1 MTAFAVRR
9 VLALFFMG
17 TLAAACSKDST
28 SGKSSGARRS
38 AAAKSDDS
46 AAGTVDL
53 SADGYRVGPMS
64 SMGAVSGTIG
74 LNGPPPSPTVP
85 VTTDQK
91 LCGTSAEGP
100 IVANAK
106 GISNAVVWISDV
118 KTGKPLPTEK
128 RISLSS
134 EKCILDPRV
143 DAVIVGTT
151 VNVFN
156 DDKLLHRLVFTRAG
170 TNDTLTVMPF
180 FNVGQVVPSERLAKE
195 PGIVEVRCAMH
206 PWTHAYL
213 LVFDQPYYAVTEDD
227 GSFKIDSL
235 PPGNYKMMV
244 WHEGMAKP
252 AEQQVQVS
260 AGGTAKVDLKIQA
273 H

>member
-1 MTAFAVRR
+1 
-9 VLALFFMG
+9 
-17 TLAAACSKDST
+17 
-28 SGKSSGARRS
+28 
-38 AAAKSDDS
+38 
-46 AAGTVDL
+46 
-53 SADGYRVGPMS
+53 MS

-74 LNGPPPSPTVP
+74 LNGAPPSPTVP

-91 LCGTSAEGP
+91 LCGTTAEGP
-100 IVANAK
+100 IVASAK
-106 GISNAVVWISDV
+106 GISNAVVWIADV
-118 KTGKPLPTEK
+118 KTGKTLPIEK

-180 FNVGQVVPSERLAKE
+180 FNVGQVVASERLAKE

-213 LVFDQPYYAVTEDD
+213 LVFDQPYFAVTEND

-252 AEQQVQVS
+252 AEQQVQVA
-260 AGGTAKVDLKIQA
+260 AGGTAKVDLKIQPR
-273 H
+273 

>member
-1 MTAFAVRR
+1 
-9 VLALFFMG
+9 MG
-17 TLAAACSKDST
+17 ALAAACSKDST
-28 SGKSSGARRS
+28 PGKSSGGRRT
-38 AAAKSDDS
+38 APVKSDDS

-53 SADGYRVGPMS
+53 SVNNYRPAPMS
-64 SMGAVSGTIG
+64 SMGAISGTIG
-74 LNGPPPSPTVP
+74 LDGTPPSPTVP
-85 VTTDQK
+85 VTSDQK
-91 LCGTSAEGP
+91 LCGTTAEGP

-118 KTGKPLPTEK
+118 QTGKAFPIEK

-180 FNVGQVVPSERLAKE
+180 FNVGQVVPSEKLAKE
-195 PGIVEVRCAMH
+195 PGIVEVRCAIH

-213 LVFDQPYYAVTEDD
+213 LVFDQPYFAVTEDD

-244 WHEGMAKP
+244 WHEGMTKP
-252 AEQQVQVS
+252 AEQQVQVA
-260 AGGTAKVDLKIQA
+260 AGGTAKVDLKIAA